1 MSDLFPRTYLSG
13 SEVTAPF
20 KATIDHVC
28 IEEVGQANDKK
39 PVVYFR
45 EGHKPMILN
54 KTNGNTIAQKFGGD
68 TDDWAGAAIIVYTT
82 PVSDP
87 SGKTV
92 EGLRIRFP
100 PTKPAVQAVA
110 PSPDDDMEDSAIS
123 F

>member
-1 MSDLFPRTYLSG
+1 MLMSDMFPRKYLSG
-13 SEVTAPF
+13 SEVPAPF

-39 PVVYFR
+39 PVLYFR
-45 EGHKPMILN
+45 EDRKPMILN
-54 KTNGNTIAQKFGGD
+54 KTNGNTIALKFGGD

-82 PVSDP
+82 PVADP

-92 EGLRIRFP
+92 EGLRVRFP
-100 PTKPAVQAVA
+100 AAKTGHVVQEPAENDM
-110 PSPDDDMEDSAIS
+110 DDSVP